1 MLKGIDQ
8 RLSAEIVHV
17 LMLMGHGD
25 DLVICDVNH
34 PAATI
39 AAETTYGKLIDMA
52 GCDIPTAAA
61 AILSLMPLDTFET
74 LTESC
79 RFSRVCRLWWTVPKV
94 ARSRLRLW
102 SGLPSTSPLR
112 SPLPSSAQRIQ
123 GLMAASSSRKVW
135 WSCQSFDWGL
145 GLSLTP
151 AADGQ
156 VQVAPRPRRAL
167 RTLRRHLRYTNARR
181 H

>member
-61 AILSLMPLDTFET
+61 AILSLMPLDAF
-74 LTESC
+74 
-79 RFSRVCRLWWTVPKV
+79 VPAPV
-94 ARSRLRLW
+94 ARMQVVGNPDGIVPIFARMQAVVDRAEGRAVTIAPLERFAFYEAAKKSFAIIRTAD
-102 SGLPSTSPLR
+102 SGPYGCFILKKGVVELPEL
-112 SPLPSSAQRIQ
+112 
-123 GLMAASSSRKVW
+123 
-135 WSCQSFDWGL
+135 
-145 GLSLTP
+145 
-151 AADGQ
+151 
-156 VQVAPRPRRAL
+156 
-167 RTLRRHLRYTNARR
+167 
-181 H
+181 

>member
-61 AILSLMPLDTFET
+61 AILSLMPLDTF
-74 LTESC
+74 
-79 RFSRVCRLWWTVPKV
+79 VPAPV
-94 ARSRLRLW
+94 ARMQVVGNPDGIVPIFARMQAVVDRAEGRAVTIAPLERFAFYESAKKSFAIIRTAD
-102 SGLPSTSPLR
+102 SGPYGCFILKKGVVELPEL
-112 SPLPSSAQRIQ
+112 
-123 GLMAASSSRKVW
+123 
-135 WSCQSFDWGL
+135 
-145 GLSLTP
+145 
-151 AADGQ
+151 
-156 VQVAPRPRRAL
+156 
-167 RTLRRHLRYTNARR
+167 
-181 H
+181 

>member
-52 GCDIPTAAA
+52 GCDIPTGAA
-61 AILSLMPLDTFET
+61 AILSLMPLDTF
-74 LTESC
+74 
-79 RFSRVCRLWWTVPKV
+79 VPAPV
-94 ARSRLRLW
+94 ARMQVVGNPDGIVPIFARMQAVVDRAEGRAVTIEPLERFAFYEAAKKSFAIIRTAD
-102 SGLPSTSPLR
+102 SGPYACFILKKGVVDLPEL
-112 SPLPSSAQRIQ
+112 
-123 GLMAASSSRKVW
+123 
-135 WSCQSFDWGL
+135 
-145 GLSLTP
+145 
-151 AADGQ
+151 
-156 VQVAPRPRRAL
+156 
-167 RTLRRHLRYTNARR
+167 
-181 H
+181 